1 MTIGSLAAILEQLNQ
16 DEELVIEITKDD
28 GEAIT
33 AYDIGF
39 DYSESGDFMLKVL
52 AQRSTGNTASGNQ

>member
-16 DEELVIEITKDD
+16 NEELVIEITKED

-33 AYDIGF
+33 TYDIGF
-39 DYSESGDFMLKVL
+39 DYSKSGDFMLRV
-52 AQRSTGNTASGNQ
+52 NV